1 MPSKSLTS
9 WLLVTTWYLKENL
22 LISSLLVGISSLDEE
37 MSARALNVSLSN
49 VLPRIKVG
57 EV

>member
-22 LISSLLVGISSLDEE
+22 SISSLLVGISSLDEE

>member
-1 MPSKSLTS
+1 MSSKSLTS

-22 LISSLLVGISSLDEE
+22 LMSIFLTGLSLLDE

-49 VLPRIKVG
+49 VLPRNKVG